1 MAWLDAGTPESLFE
15 ASSFVE
21 IIEKRQGFKIAC
33 IEEVAFKS
41 GFINETQLIQVL
53 EQMPKS
59 PYKAYLERVA
69 SNNIREESCLSS
81 LIFTSSIII
90 GENNKG

>member
-15 ASSFVE
+15 ASSFAE

-33 IEEVAFKS
+33 IEEVNES

-59 PYKAYLERVA
+59 PYKAYLERAA
-69 SNNIREESCLSS
+69 SNNIREV
-81 LIFTSSIII
+81 
-90 GENNKG
+90 KKAA